1 MAVKTLATKTFQGRS
16 ERRRGITYVKI
27 YILSSEN
34 IPLKIIY
41 SLFYIFRDR
50 PIRFRCFLQNTIY
63 DVLKNRGWIESRE

>member
-27 YILSSEN
+27 YILSSDN

-41 SLFYIFRDR
+41 SLFLYI
-50 PIRFRCFLQNTIY
+50 
-63 DVLKNRGWIESRE
+63 